1 VLFVEKTPDE
11 ETALLSDWTT
21 SALAKPPKRLRPFT
35 VDMAVEDVAPLAPA
49 TDETEVSTTPVEAS
63 GGNETVVTLLE
74 LDIPVSSVQR
84 TVTAV

>member
-1 VLFVEKTPDE
+1 
-11 ETALLSDWTT
+11 
-21 SALAKPPKRLRPFT
+21 
-35 VDMAVEDVAPLAPA
+35 MAVEDVAPLAPA